1 MFDSWLVCFFIQPKY
16 KYCNFSALRK
26 THKVIITKKI
36 HGMATNFSTM
46 LGSLSSLFSNFWF
59 SSEKMISFSTW
70 LIDKTKGKVPQVI
83 SEILMSLHVLWQELI
98 NFTKEVASLATFS
111 STETAKK
118 FSQIWHF
125 YRSEFKFFGQ
135 KWRKISFLALKMMGQ
150 LIHE

>member
-1 MFDSWLVCFFIQPKY
+1 MPSNNKILTMFDSWLVCFFIQPKY

-26 THKVIITKKI
+26 THKVIMLPLLRKF
-36 HGMATNFSTM
+36 MATNFSTM

-118 FSQIWHF
+118 ILTNLTFLSIW
-125 YRSEFKFFGQ
+125 
-135 KWRKISFLALKMMGQ
+135 I
-150 LIHE
+150 